1 MAASDTDVTQ
11 PGTPADPDAA
21 GRLSRATA
29 GMAVATFFSRLTGFG
44 RVVALAYAF
53 GFTRLSDSYNLANTT
68 PNIIY
73 DLVLGGIMAS
83 FIIPV
88 FVEHLTTRDE
98 DESWEAISVVVTTAL
113 LLLVGI
119 TLLFVVIAPAVI
131 RLYSFRLHGQQGRDQ
146 QAVAT
151 ALLRMFA
158 PQILFYGMTALV
170 AAVLNARRRFVLPMA
185 VPVLNNVVVIA
196 VLLIVPHMGR
206 SLDLHSV
213 RGDTGLLLF
222 LGLGTT
228 LGVAV
233 QAVALVPALRRVAP
247 RLRWRWDLR
256 HAVLGQVLRL
266 SGWTFGYVISN
277 QVAFWIAL
285 VLANGTAGGISAYS
299 AAYIF
304 FQLPYGILAVSILT
318 ALTPDMAERWSRRDL
333 EGFRRRLGTGIRTG
347 ALVLLPAAV
356 GYLVLARP
364 LVSLLLEHGSFTKA
378 NAQLTADVL
387 VWFSVGLPFF
397 SLYLLFVRGYT
408 AMQDTR
414 TPFLINLGENVLL
427 IALDVV
433 LYPAMG
439 VSGLAL
445 GFTISY
451 VAAAGVAAWDLRRRT
466 GGLADPGTS
475 PAVARTAVAT
485 AVMAAVVVPLSIG
498 IVGEHGWLLAARVL
512 GSVAAGVVAFVLVA
526 RALGV
531 DELTTL
537 TRQLLRRAPC
547 SVLSAAEGG
556 SVKAGRP

>member
-1 MAASDTDVTQ
+1 MASSDTDVVQ
-11 PGTPADPDAA
+11 PAVADEAT

-53 GFTRLSDSYNLANTT
+53 GFFRLADSYNLANTT

-83 FIIPV
+83 FIVPV
-88 FVEHLTTRDE
+88 FVEHLSTQDE
-98 DESWEAISVVVTTAL
+98 DEAWEAISVVVTTAL
-113 LLLVGI
+113 LLLVGV

-131 RLYSFRLHGQQGRDQ
+131 HLYSFRLKGPAGRDQ

-158 PQILFYGMTALV
+158 PQILFYGMTALI
-170 AAVLNARRRFVLPMA
+170 AAVLNARHRFVLPMA
-185 VPVLNNVVVIA
+185 TPILNNLIVIA
-196 VLLIVPHMGR
+196 VLLIVPHMAS
-206 SLDLHSV
+206 SLDLHDV
-213 RGDTGLLLF
+213 RSDTGLLLF

-233 QAVALVPALRRVAP
+233 QALALLPALRRVAP
-247 RLRWRWDLR
+247 RVRFRWNLH
-256 HAVLGQVLRL
+256 HAVLRQVVRL

-285 VLANGTAGGISAYS
+285 VLANGTRGGVSAYS

-318 ALTPDMAERWSRRDL
+318 ALTPDLAERWSRHDL
-333 EGFRRRLGTGIRTG
+333 TGFRRRLGTGIRTG

-364 LVSLLLEHGSFTKA
+364 LITLLLEHGHFTSA
-378 NAQLTADVL
+378 NAHLTADVL
-387 VWFSVGLPFF
+387 VWFAVGLPPF

-408 AMQDTR
+408 SMQDTR
-414 TPFLINLGENVLL
+414 TPFLINVGENVVL
-427 IALDVV
+427 IVLDLV

-439 VSGLAL
+439 VPGLAL

-451 VAAAGVAAWDLRRRT
+451 VAAAAVAGWDLRRRT
-466 GGLADPGTS
+466 GGVADAGTTS
-475 PAVARTAVAT
+475 TVARIAVAT
-485 AVMAAVVVPLSIG
+485 AVMAAAVILVSIG
-498 IVGEHGWLLAARVL
+498 INDERGFALAARVL
-512 GSVAAGVVAFVLVA
+512 ASVAVGVITFAGAA

-531 DELTTL
+531 DELTVF
-537 TRQLLRRAPC
+537 TRQLLRR
-547 SVLSAAEGG
+547 SA
-556 SVKAGRP
+556 

>member
-1 MAASDTDVTQ
+1 MASSDTDIAQ
-11 PGTPADPDAA
+11 PAVGDEAT

-29 GMAVATFFSRLTGFG
+29 GMAVATFLSRLTGFG

-53 GFTRLSDSYNLANTT
+53 GFTRLTDSYNLANTT

-73 DLVLGGIMAS
+73 DLVLGGILAS

-98 DESWEAISVVVTTAL
+98 DDAWEAISVVVTAAL
-113 LLLVGI
+113 LLLVGM

-131 RLYSFRLHGQQGRDQ
+131 HLYSFRLGGPEGRDQ

-185 VPVLNNVVVIA
+185 TPVLNNLVVIA
-196 VLLIVPHMGR
+196 VLLIVPHMAS
-206 SLDLHSV
+206 SLDLHDV
-213 RGDTGLLLF
+213 RHDTGLLLF

-233 QAVALVPALRRVAP
+233 QALVLLPALRRVAP
-247 RLRWRWDLR
+247 RLRFRWNPR
-256 HAVLGQVLRL
+256 HPVIGQVVRL
-266 SGWTFGYVISN
+266 SGWTFGYVVSN
-277 QVAFWIAL
+277 QVSFWIAL
-285 VLANGTAGGISAYS
+285 VLANGTAGGVSAYS

-318 ALTPDMAERWSRRDL
+318 ALTPDLAERWSRRDL
-333 EGFRRRLGTGIRTG
+333 VGFRQRLATGIRTG

-356 GYLVLARP
+356 GYIVLARP
-364 LVSLLLEHGSFTKA
+364 LVSLLLQHGHFTKA
-378 NAQLTADVL
+378 NAHLTADVL
-387 VWFSVGLPFF
+387 AWFAVGLPAF

-414 TPFLINLGENVLL
+414 TPFLINVGENVLL
-427 IALDVV
+427 IVLDLA
-433 LYPAMG
+433 LYPSMG
-439 VSGLAL
+439 VAGLAL
-445 GFTISY
+445 GFTLSY
-451 VAAAGVAAWDLRRRT
+451 VAAAAVAGWDLRRRA
-466 GGLADPGTS
+466 GGLADRGLGL
-475 PAVARTAVAT
+475 AIARIAAAT
-485 AVMAAVVVPLSIG
+485 AVMAGVVAAVSIG
-498 IVGEHGWLLAARVL
+498 IPGDRGLALAGRV
-512 GSVAAGVVAFVLVA
+512 VAAVGAGVLSFGVVA

-531 DELTTL
+531 EELNFF
-537 TRQLLRRAPC
+537 TRQLVRR
-547 SVLSAAEGG
+547 SS
-556 SVKAGRP
+556 

>member
-1 MAASDTDVTQ
+1 MASSDTDVAQ
-11 PGTPADPDAA
+11 PAIADDAS

-44 RVVALAYAF
+44 RVIALAYAF

-98 DESWEAISVVVTTAL
+98 DEAWDAISVVVTTAL

-131 RLYSFRLHGQQGRDQ
+131 RLYSFRLHGQTGHDQ
-146 QAVAT
+146 QEVAT

-158 PQILFYGMTALV
+158 PQILFYGVTALI
-170 AAVLNARRRFVLPMA
+170 AAVLNARHRFVLPMA
-185 VPVLNNVVVIA
+185 VPILNNLVVIA
-196 VLLIVPHMGR
+196 VLLVVPHMAN
-206 SLDLHSV
+206 SLDLHDV
-213 RGDTGLLLF
+213 RNDTGLLLF

-233 QAVALVPALRRVAP
+233 QAFALVSVLRRVAP
-247 RLRWRWDLR
+247 KLRWRWNLH
-256 HAVLGQVLRL
+256 HAVLRQVLRL

-318 ALTPDMAERWSRRDL
+318 ALTPDLAERWSRRDL
-333 EGFRRRLGTGIRTG
+333 AGFRRRLGTGIRTG

-356 GYLVLARP
+356 GYIVLARP
-364 LVSLLLEHGSFTKA
+364 LVTLLLEHGSFTKA

-387 VWFSVGLPFF
+387 VWFALGLPFF

-414 TPFLINLGENVLL
+414 TPFLINASENVLL
-427 IALDVV
+427 IVLDLV

-439 VSGLAL
+439 VTGLAL
-445 GFTISY
+445 GFTLSY
-451 VAAAGVAAWDLRRRT
+451 VAAAVAAGWDLRRRT
-466 GGLADPGTS
+466 GGVADPGTGS
-475 PAVARTAVAT
+475 SFVRIAVAT
-485 AVMAAVVVPLSIG
+485 AVMAGVVAAVSVGIG
-498 IVGEHGWLLAARVL
+498 DTRGLELAARVL
-512 GSVAAGVVAFVLVA
+512 GSVAAGIVSFVLMA
-526 RALGV
+526 RVLGV
-531 DELTTL
+531 EELAVI
-537 TRQLLRRAPC
+537 TRQLLRRR
-547 SVLSAAEGG
+547 S
-556 SVKAGRP
+556 

>member
-1 MAASDTDVTQ
+1 MASSDTDVVQ
-11 PGTPADPDAA
+11 PGMSDAA
-21 GRLSRATA
+21 DGRLSRATA
-29 GMAVATFFSRLTGFG
+29 GMAVATFLSRLTGFG

-53 GFTRLSDSYNLANTT
+53 GFTRLTDSYNLANTT

-98 DESWEAISVVVTTAL
+98 DEAWEAISVVVTTAL
-113 LLLVGI
+113 LVLVGM

-131 RLYSFRLHGQQGRDQ
+131 RLYSLRLQGGDARDQ

-158 PQILFYGMTALV
+158 PQILFYGITALV

-185 VPVLNNVVVIA
+185 TPVLNNLIVIG
-196 VLLIVPHMGR
+196 VLLIVPHMAN
-206 SLDLHSV
+206 SLDLHDV
-213 RGDTGLLLF
+213 RHDTGLLLF

-233 QAVALVPALRRVAP
+233 QALVLLPALRRVAP
-247 RLRWRWDLR
+247 RLRFRWNPHHPVIR
-256 HAVLGQVLRL
+256 QVVRL

-277 QVAFWIAL
+277 QVSFWIAL
-285 VLANGTAGGISAYS
+285 VLANGTAGGVSAYS

-318 ALTPDMAERWSRRDL
+318 ALTPDLAERWSRRDVA
-333 EGFRRRLGTGIRTG
+333 GFRRRLATGIRTG

-356 GYLVLARP
+356 GYIVLARP
-364 LVSLLLEHGSFTKA
+364 LVSLLLQHGHFTQA
-378 NAQLTADVL
+378 NAHLTADVL
-387 VWFSVGLPFF
+387 AWFAVGLPAF

-414 TPFLINLGENVLL
+414 TPFLINVGENVLL
-427 IALDVV
+427 IVLDLA
-433 LYPAMG
+433 LYPSMG
-439 VSGLAL
+439 VTGLAV
-445 GFTISY
+445 GFTVSY
-451 VAAAGVAAWDLRRRT
+451 IAAAAVAAWDLRRRA
-466 GGLADPGTS
+466 GGLADSGLAS
-475 PAVARTAVAT
+475 SVARITAST
-485 AVMAAVVVPLSIG
+485 AVMAGVVAVVSIG
-498 IVGEHGWLLAARVL
+498 ITGERGFALAGRV
-512 GSVAAGVVAFVLVA
+512 VAAIVVGVLTFGAVA

-531 DELTTL
+531 EELTVL
-537 TRQLLRRAPC
+537 LRQLRR
-547 SVLSAAEGG
+547 
-556 SVKAGRP
+556 RPA

>member
-1 MAASDTDVTQ
+1 MASSEPEVVQ
-11 PGTPADPDAA
+11 PGVADDAT

-29 GMAVATFFSRLTGFG
+29 GMAVATFLSRLTGFG

-53 GFTRLSDSYNLANTT
+53 GFFRLADSYNLANTT
-68 PNIIY
+68 PNIVY

-83 FIIPV
+83 FIVPV

-98 DESWEAISVVVTTAL
+98 AEAWEAISVVVTTAML
-113 LLLVGI
+113 VLVGM

-131 RLYSFRLHGQQGRDQ
+131 HLYSFRLHGQAGRDQ

-170 AAVLNARRRFVLPMA
+170 AAVLNARHRFVLPMA
-185 VPVLNNVVVIA
+185 TPILNNLIVIG
-196 VLLIVPHMGR
+196 VLLVVPHMAN
-206 SLDLHSV
+206 SLALHDV
-213 RGDTGLLLF
+213 RNDKGLLLF

-233 QAVALVPALRRVAP
+233 QALALIPALRRAAP
-247 RLRWRWDLR
+247 RLRFRWNLH
-256 HAVLGQVLRL
+256 HAVLRQVIRL

-285 VLANGTAGGISAYS
+285 VLANGTRGGVSAYS

-318 ALTPDMAERWSRRDL
+318 ALTPDLAERWSQRDL
-333 EGFRRRLGTGIRTG
+333 AGFRRRLGIGIRTG
-347 ALVLLPAAV
+347 TLVLLPAAV
-356 GYLVLARP
+356 GYIILARP
-364 LVSLLLEHGSFTKA
+364 LIALLLEHGHFTTA
-378 NAQLTADVL
+378 NAHLTAGVL
-387 VWFSVGLPFF
+387 VWLAVGLPAF

-408 AMQDTR
+408 SMQDTR
-414 TPFLINLGENVLL
+414 TPFIINAGENVVL
-427 IALDVV
+427 IALDLV

-439 VSGLAL
+439 VQGLAL

-451 VAAAGVAAWDLRRRT
+451 VAAAIAAGWDLRRRT
-466 GGLADPGTS
+466 GALFDQGTAS
-475 PAVARTAVAT
+475 AIARIAVAT
-485 AVMAAVVVPLSIG
+485 AVMAIVVAVVSIG
-498 IVGEHGWLLAARVL
+498 ISDHRGFDLAARVL
-512 GSVAAGVVAFVLVA
+512 ASVAIGVVSFTAVA

-531 DELTTL
+531 GEITAF
-537 TRQLLRRAPC
+537 TRHLLRR
-547 SVLSAAEGG
+547 SA
-556 SVKAGRP
+556 

>member
-1 MAASDTDVTQ
+1 
-11 PGTPADPDAA
+11 
-21 GRLSRATA
+21 
-29 GMAVATFFSRLTGFG
+29 MAVATFFSRLTGFG

-88 FVEHLTTRDE
+88 FVEHLTTGDE
-98 DESWEAISVVVTTAL
+98 EDAWDAISVVVTSAL

-131 RLYSFRLHGQQGRDQ
+131 HLYSFRLHGQQGRDQ
-146 QAVAT
+146 QEVAT

-158 PQILFYGMTALV
+158 PQILFYGMTALA
-170 AAVLNARRRFVLPMA
+170 AAVLNARRHFVLPMA
-185 VPVLNNVVVIA
+185 VPILNNLVVIA
-196 VLLIVPHMGR
+196 VLLIVPHLAS

-213 RGDTGLLLF
+213 RDDTGLLLF

-233 QAVALVPALRRVAP
+233 QAVALVPAVRRVAP
-247 RLRWRWDLR
+247 ELRFRWSPHD
-256 HAVLGQVLRL
+256 AVLRQVLRL

-318 ALTPDMAERWSRRDL
+318 ALTPDLAERWSHNDL
-333 EGFRRRLGTGIRTG
+333 AGFRRRLGTGIRTG
-347 ALVLLPAAV
+347 ALVLLPAAA
-356 GYLVLARP
+356 GYLILARP
-364 LVSLLLEHGSFTKA
+364 LVTLLLEHGSFTSA
-378 NAQLTADVL
+378 NAHLTADVL
-387 VWFSVGLPFF
+387 AWFSLGLPFF

-427 IALDVV
+427 IVLDLI
-433 LYPAMG
+433 LYPQMG

-445 GFTISY
+445 GFTLSY
-451 VAAAGVAAWDLRRRT
+451 VAAAAAAAWDLRRRT
-466 GGLADPGTS
+466 GGVADRVT
-475 PAVARTAVAT
+475 VRTVVRIAVAT
-485 AVMAAVVVPLSIG
+485 AVMSGVVAVASIG
-498 IVGEHGWLLAARVL
+498 IADTRGLELAARVL
-512 GSVAAGVVAFVLVA
+512 ASVTAGVVSFFVIA
-526 RALGV
+526 RRLRV
-531 DELTTL
+531 EEVTVV
-537 TRQLLRRAPC
+537 TRQLLRRPA
-547 SVLSAAEGG
+547 
-556 SVKAGRP
+556 

>member
-1 MAASDTDVTQ
+1 MASSDTDIAQ
-11 PGTPADPDAA
+11 PAIDDEAA

-53 GFTRLSDSYNLANTT
+53 GFFRLADSYNLANTT

-98 DESWEAISVVVTTAL
+98 DDAWEAISTVFTTAM
-113 LLLVGI
+113 LLLVGV

-131 RLYSFRLHGQQGRDQ
+131 HLYSFRLHGQAGRDQ

-158 PQILFYGMTALV
+158 PQILFYGMTALA
-170 AAVLNARRRFVLPMA
+170 AAVLNARHKFVLPMA
-185 VPVLNNVVVIA
+185 TPILNNLVVIG
-196 VLLIVPHMGR
+196 VLLLVPHMAN

-213 RGDTGLLLF
+213 RYDTGLLLF

-233 QAVALVPALRRVAP
+233 QAIALVPALRRAAP
-247 RLRWRWDLR
+247 KLRWRWNLH
-256 HAVLGQVLRL
+256 HAVLRQVLRL
-266 SGWTFGYVISN
+266 SGWTFGYVVSN

-285 VLANGTAGGISAYS
+285 VLANGTRGGVSAYS

-318 ALTPDMAERWSRRDL
+318 ALTPDLAERWSRHDL
-333 EGFRRRLGTGIRTG
+333 AGFRNRIGTGIRTG
-347 ALVLLPAAV
+347 ALVLLPAAI
-356 GYLVLARP
+356 GYIILARP
-364 LVSLLLEHGSFTKA
+364 LVSLLLEHGHFTKA
-378 NAQLTADVL
+378 NADLTADVL
-387 VWFSVGLPFF
+387 LWFAVGLPAF

-414 TPFLINLGENVLL
+414 TPFIINAGENVVL
-427 IALDVV
+427 IVLDLV
-433 LYPAMG
+433 LYPAWG
-439 VSGLAL
+439 VKGLAL
-445 GFTISY
+445 GFSLSY
-451 VAAAGVAAWDLRRRT
+451 VAAAAAAGWDLRRRT
-466 GGLADPGTS
+466 GGLADR
-475 PAVARTAVAT
+475 RTVSTVTRIALAT
-485 AVMAAVVVPLSIG
+485 GIMALVVVAASIG
-498 IVGEHGWLLAARVL
+498 INDARGLALAARL
-512 GSVAAGVVAFVLVA
+512 LASVAAGVVSFFLSA
-526 RALGV
+526 RVLGV
-531 DELTTL
+531 EELTVL
-537 TRQLLRRAPC
+537 TRQLLKRAP
-547 SVLSAAEGG
+547 
-556 SVKAGRP
+556 

>member
-1 MAASDTDVTQ
+1 MASSDTDVAQ
-11 PGTPADPDAA
+11 PAVADDAS

-44 RVVALAYAF
+44 RVIALAYAF

-98 DESWEAISVVVTTAL
+98 DEAWEAISVVVTTAL

-131 RLYSFRLHGQQGRDQ
+131 KLYSFRLHGQAGRDQ
-146 QAVAT
+146 QEVAT

-158 PQILFYGMTALV
+158 PQILFYGMTALI

-185 VPVLNNVVVIA
+185 VPILNNLVVIA
-196 VLLIVPHMGR
+196 VLLLVPHLANSM
-206 SLDLHSV
+206 DLHDV
-213 RGDTGLLLF
+213 RNDTGLLLF

-233 QAVALVPALRRVAP
+233 QAFALVPALRRVAP
-247 RLRWRWDLR
+247 KLRWRWNLH
-256 HAVLGQVLRL
+256 HAVLRQVLRL

-318 ALTPDMAERWSRRDL
+318 ALTPDLA
-333 EGFRRRLGTGIRTG
+333 GFRHRLGTGIRTG
-347 ALVLLPAAV
+347 ALVLLPAAA
-356 GYLVLARP
+356 GYIVLARP
-364 LVSLLLEHGSFTKA
+364 LVTLLLEHGSFTKA
-378 NAQLTADVL
+378 NANLTADVL
-387 VWFSVGLPFF
+387 TWFAVGLPFF

-414 TPFLINLGENVLL
+414 TPFLINLSENVLL
-427 IALDVV
+427 IALDLV

-439 VSGLAL
+439 VAGLAL
-445 GFTISY
+445 GFTLSY
-451 VAAAGVAAWDLRRRT
+451 VAAAAVAGWDLRRRT
-466 GGLADPGTS
+466 GGVVDQGTGS
-475 PAVARTAVAT
+475 SVVRIAVAT
-485 AVMAAVVVPLSIG
+485 SVMAGVVAVVSVGIG
-498 IVGEHGWLLAARVL
+498 DTRGFELAARVL
-512 GSVAAGVVAFVLVA
+512 ASVAAGIVSFVLMA
-526 RALGV
+526 RALHV
-531 DELTTL
+531 EELAVL
-537 TRQLLRRAPC
+537 TRQLLRRPGVGVDRA
-547 SVLSAAEGG
+547 
-556 SVKAGRP
+556 

>member
-1 MAASDTDVTQ
+1 MTSSETDTHVARTRGAARTRRAGDST
-11 PGTPADPDAA
+11 

-88 FVEHLTTRDE
+88 FVEHLTTGDE
-98 DESWEAISVVVTTAL
+98 EDAWDAISVVVTSAL

-131 RLYSFRLHGQQGRDQ
+131 HLYSFRLHGQQGRDQ
-146 QAVAT
+146 QEVAT

-158 PQILFYGMTALV
+158 PQILFYGMTALA

-185 VPVLNNVVVIA
+185 VPILNNLVVIA
-196 VLLIVPHMGR
+196 VLLIVPHMTS
-206 SLDLHSV
+206 SLDLHDV
-213 RGDTGLLLF
+213 RSDTGLLLF

-233 QAVALVPALRRVAP
+233 QAVALVPAVRRVAP
-247 RLRWRWDLR
+247 KLRFRWSPHD
-256 HAVLGQVLRL
+256 AVLRQVLRL

-318 ALTPDMAERWSRRDL
+318 ALTPDLAERWSHNDL
-333 EGFRRRLGTGIRTG
+333 AGFRRRLGTGIRTG
-347 ALVLLPAAV
+347 ALVLLPAAA
-356 GYLVLARP
+356 GYLILARP
-364 LVSLLLEHGSFTKA
+364 LVTLLLEHGSFTSA
-378 NAQLTADVL
+378 NAHLTADVL
-387 VWFSVGLPFF
+387 AWFSLGLPFF

-427 IALDVV
+427 IVLDLI
-433 LYPAMG
+433 LYPQMG

-445 GFTISY
+445 GFTLSY
-451 VAAAGVAAWDLRRRT
+451 VAAAAAAAWDLRRRT
-466 GGLADPGTS
+466 GGVADRVT
-475 PAVARTAVAT
+475 VRTVVRIAVAT
-485 AVMAAVVVPLSIG
+485 AVMSGVVAVASMG
-498 IVGEHGWLLAARVL
+498 IADTRGLELAARVL
-512 GSVAAGVVAFVLVA
+512 ASVTAGVVSFFFIA
-526 RALGV
+526 RRLRV
-531 DELTTL
+531 EEVTVV
-537 TRQLLRRAPC
+537 TRQLLRR
-547 SVLSAAEGG
+547 
-556 SVKAGRP
+556 RR

>member
-1 MAASDTDVTQ
+1 MASSDTDVAH
-11 PGTPADPDAA
+11 PAIDDEAA

-53 GFTRLSDSYNLANTT
+53 GFFRLADSYNLANTT

-88 FVEHLTTRDE
+88 FVEHLTTRNE
-98 DESWEAISVVVTTAL
+98 DDAWEAISTVFTTAM
-113 LLLVGI
+113 LLLVGV

-131 RLYSFRLHGQQGRDQ
+131 HLYSFRLHGQAGRDQ

-158 PQILFYGMTALV
+158 PQILFYGMTALA
-170 AAVLNARRRFVLPMA
+170 AAVLNARHKFVLPMA
-185 VPVLNNVVVIA
+185 TPILNNLVVIG
-196 VLLIVPHMGR
+196 VLLLVPHMAN

-213 RGDTGLLLF
+213 RYDTGLLLF

-233 QAVALVPALRRVAP
+233 QAIALVPALRRAAP
-247 RLRWRWDLR
+247 KLRWRWNLH
-256 HAVLGQVLRL
+256 HAVLRQVLRL
-266 SGWTFGYVISN
+266 SGWTFGYVVSN

-285 VLANGTAGGISAYS
+285 VLANGTRGGVSAYS

-318 ALTPDMAERWSRRDL
+318 ALTPDLAERWSRHDL
-333 EGFRRRLGTGIRTG
+333 AGFRNRIGTGIRTG

-356 GYLVLARP
+356 GYIILARP
-364 LVSLLLEHGSFTKA
+364 LVSLLLEHGHFTKA
-378 NAQLTADVL
+378 NADLTADVL
-387 VWFSVGLPFF
+387 LWFAVGLPGF

-414 TPFLINLGENVLL
+414 TPFIINAGENVVL
-427 IALDVV
+427 IVLDLA
-433 LYPAMG
+433 LYPAWG
-439 VSGLAL
+439 VKGLAL
-445 GFTISY
+445 GFSLSY
-451 VAAAGVAAWDLRRRT
+451 VAAAAAAGWDLRRRT
-466 GGLADPGTS
+466 GGLADR
-475 PAVARTAVAT
+475 RTVSTVTRIALAT
-485 AVMAAVVVPLSIG
+485 AIMALVVVAASIG
-498 IVGEHGWLLAARVL
+498 INDARGLALGARVVA
-512 GSVAAGVVAFVLVA
+512 SVAAGVVSFFISA

-531 DELTTL
+531 EELTVL
-537 TRQLLRRAPC
+537 TRQLLKRAP
-547 SVLSAAEGG
+547 
-556 SVKAGRP
+556 

>member
-1 MAASDTDVTQ
+1 MASSDTDIAQ
-11 PGTPADPDAA
+11 PAVAEDAG

-98 DESWEAISVVVTTAL
+98 NDAWEAISVVVTTAL

-119 TLLFVVIAPAVI
+119 TLLFVVIAPVVI
-131 RLYSFRLHGQQGRDQ
+131 HLYSFRLHGQTGRDQ

-158 PQILFYGMTALV
+158 PQILFYGMTALI

-185 VPVLNNVVVIA
+185 VPILNNVVVIG
-196 VLLIVPHMGR
+196 VLLLVPHMTS
-206 SLDLHSV
+206 SLDLHDV
-213 RGDTGLLLF
+213 RNDTGLLLF

-233 QAVALVPALRRVAP
+233 QAFALVPALRRVAP
-247 RLRWRWDLR
+247 RVRFRWNLHHPVLR
-256 HAVLGQVLRL
+256 QVLRL

-277 QVAFWIAL
+277 QVSFWIAL
-285 VLANGTAGGISAYS
+285 VLANGTPGGISAYS

-318 ALTPDMAERWSRRDL
+318 ALTPDLAERWSRRDL
-333 EGFRRRLGTGIRTG
+333 AGFRRLLGRGIRTG
-347 ALVLLPAAV
+347 TLVLLPAAA
-356 GYLVLARP
+356 GYIVLARP
-364 LVSLLLEHGSFTKA
+364 LVTILLQHGSFTKA
-378 NAQLTADVL
+378 NARLTADVL
-387 VWFSVGLPFF
+387 TWFSLGLPFF

-414 TPFLINLGENVLL
+414 TPFLINVGENVLL
-427 IALDVV
+427 IILDLV

-439 VSGLAL
+439 VTGLAL
-445 GFTISY
+445 GFTLSY
-451 VAAAGVAAWDLRRRT
+451 VAAAAVAGWDLRRRT
-466 GGLADPGTS
+466 GALADPGTAS
-475 PAVARTAVAT
+475 TVGRIAVAT
-485 AVMAAVVVPLSIG
+485 AVMTGAVAAASIG
-498 IVGEHGWLLAARVL
+498 IMDQSGLMLWARVL
-512 GSVAAGVVAFVLVA
+512 ASIAVGVVTFVVAARL
-526 RALGV
+526 LGV
-531 DELTTL
+531 DELTVL
-537 TRQLLRRAPC
+537 TRQLLRR
-547 SVLSAAEGG
+547 ST
-556 SVKAGRP
+556 